1 MANPV
6 RLLIGFDHFKDY
18 IQLCHRDNNYRGNK
32 AAYGIELGNY
42 IADSRISVWIYGY
55 SHHSTD
61 LMNGNTHLVGNPL
74 GYVFCGENSNFN
86 DSAVIAV

>member
-6 RLLIGFDHFKDY
+6 RLLIGFGHFKDY

-42 IADSRISVWIYGY
+42 IADSRISVWIYGH
-55 SHHSTD
+55 SHHSID
-61 LMNGNTHLVGNPL
+61 LKIGNTHLVSNHL
-74 GYVFCGENSNFN
+74 GYVFYGENTSFN
-86 DSAVIAV
+86 VSAIIEV